1 MNLDKIK
8 SYLLK
13 RKEEKA
19 LFYASDPQYQLL
31 YKFSWN
37 FTELSLKLFIK
48 LSLFPPVMA
57 FYLNIVTNLV
67 FPKLDIKQMAENF
80 ILYND
85 LSMLF
90 TLGCIAII
98 IFVGVKAILSPLNK
112 GINFI
117 VSKMINQIK
126 GRDEADI
133 IDNDDVINLTQ
144 FLEKSEMRTFLRNKK
159 KLTYSDMLSDIER
172 FEKFNNVK
180 ILSSESVHSEK
191 LEEYLNSIYE
201 KELNK

>member
-19 LFYASDPQYQLL
+19 SFYASDPQYQLL
-31 YKFSWN
+31 YKFPWN
-37 FTELSLKLFIK
+37 FMEIALKLFIK

-67 FPKLDIKQMAENF
+67 LPKLDIKQMAENF

-85 LSMLF
+85 SSMFF
-90 TLGCIAII
+90 TLACIAII
-98 IFVGVKAILSPLNK
+98 IMVGIKAILVPLNK

-117 VSKMINQIK
+117 VSKIINKIK
-126 GRDEADI
+126 GRDEADV
-133 IDNDDVINLTQ
+133 IDNDDVIYLTQ
-144 FLEKSEMRTFLRNKK
+144 FLEKSEMRVFLKNKK
-159 KLTYSDMLSDIER
+159 KLNYSNMLSDIER
-172 FEKFNNVK
+172 YEKFNNVK
-180 ILSSESVHSEK
+180 IISHKIAHSEK
-191 LEEYLNSIYE
+191 LEEYLDSIY
-201 KELNK
+201 KK

>member
-67 FPKLDIKQMAENF
+67 LPKLNIKQMAENF

-85 LSMLF
+85 SSMFF
-90 TLGCIAII
+90 TLACIAII
-98 IFVGVKAILSPLNK
+98 IMVGIKAILVPLNK

-117 VSKMINQIK
+117 VSKMINRIK

>member
-8 SYLLK
+8 SYILK
-13 RKEEKA
+13 RKEEKSS
-19 LFYASDPQYQLL
+19 FYASDYQYQLL
-31 YKFSWN
+31 YKFPWS
-37 FTELSLKLFIK
+37 FMEIALKLFIK

-57 FYLNIVTNLV
+57 FYLNIVINLV

-90 TLGCIAII
+90 TLACIAII
-98 IFVGVKAILSPLNK
+98 ILVGIKAILSPLNK
-112 GINFI
+112 RINFI

-133 IDNDDVINLTQ
+133 IDNDDVINLTK

-159 KLTYSDMLSDIER
+159 KLTYSNMLSDIER